1 MQLSDKGLAAIKF
14 FEGLRLEAYKDSAG
28 IPTIGYGTIRIGGK
42 PVTMGMKITASQAE
56 QYLLADVESYVGAV
70 NKAIKVPTS
79 QNEFDALVVETYNIG
94 IAAMRDSTFIKCHNA
109 GNKAGCAEA
118 MQWWNKVTVNG
129 KKEVSKGLQNR
140 RRLEAKIYLDAVYP
154 K

>member
-1 MQLSDKGLAAIKF
+1 MQLSSKGLEAIKF

-28 IPTIGYGTIRIGGK
+28 IPTIGYGTIRINGR
-42 PVTMGMKITASQAE
+42 PVTMGMKITAEQAE
-56 QYLLADVESYVGAV
+56 QYLLADVENYVGAV
-70 NKAIKVPTS
+70 NRAIKVPTT

-94 IAAMRDSTFIKCHNA
+94 IDAMQDSTFIKRHNA
-109 GNKAGCAEA
+109 GNKVGCAEA

-129 KKEVSKGLQNR
+129 KKVTSKGLQNR
-140 RRLEAKIYLDAVYP
+140 RGMEAKIYLDAVYP

>member
-1 MQLSDKGLAAIKF
+1 MQLSSKGLEAIKF

-28 IPTIGYGTIRIGGK
+28 IPTIGYGTIRINGR
-42 PVTMGMKITASQAE
+42 PVTMGMKITAEQAE
-56 QYLLADVESYVGAV
+56 QYLLADVENYVGAV
-70 NKAIKVPTS
+70 NKVIKVPTT

-94 IAAMRDSTFIKCHNA
+94 IGAMQDSTFIKRHNA
-109 GNKAGCAEA
+109 GNKVGCAEA

-129 KKEVSKGLQNR
+129 KKVTSKGLQNR
-140 RRLEAKIYLDAVYP
+140 RIMEAKIYLDAVYP

>member
-1 MQLSDKGLAAIKF
+1 MQLSSKGLEAIKF

-28 IPTIGYGTIRIGGK
+28 IPTIGYGTIRINGR
-42 PVTMGMKITASQAE
+42 PVTMGMKITAEQAV
-56 QYLLADVESYVGAV
+56 QYLLADVENYVGAV
-70 NKAIKVPTS
+70 NRAIKVPTT

-94 IAAMRDSTFIKCHNA
+94 IGAMQDSTFIKRHNA

-118 MQWWNKVTVNG
+118 MQWWNKITVNG
-129 KKEVSKGLQNR
+129 QKVTSKGLQNR
-140 RRLEAKIYLDAVYP
+140 RSLEAKIYLDAVYP

>member
-1 MQLSDKGLAAIKF
+1 MQLSSKGLEAIKF

-28 IPTIGYGTIRIGGK
+28 IPTIGYGTIRINGR
-42 PVTMGMKITASQAE
+42 PVTMGMKITAEQAE
-56 QYLLADVESYVGAV
+56 QYLLADVENYVGAV
-70 NKAIKVPTS
+70 NKAIKVPTT

-94 IAAMRDSTFIKCHNA
+94 IGAMQDSTFIKRHNA
-109 GNKAGCAEA
+109 GNKVGCAEA

-129 KKEVSKGLQNR
+129 KKVTSKGLQNR
-140 RRLEAKIYLDAVYP
+140 RRMEADIYLDAVYP

>member
-28 IPTIGYGTIRIGGK
+28 IPTIGYGTIRINGK
-42 PVTMGMKITASQAE
+42 PVTMGMKITAEQAE
-56 QYLLADVESYVGAV
+56 QYLLADVENYVGAV
-70 NKAIKVPTS
+70 NKAIKVPTT

-94 IAAMRDSTFIKCHNA
+94 VGAMQDSTFIKRHNA
-109 GNKAGCAEA
+109 GNKVGCAEA

-129 KKEVSKGLQNR
+129 KKVTSKGLQNR
-140 RRLEAKIYLDAVYP
+140 RRMEADIYLDAVYP

>member
-1 MQLSDKGLAAIKF
+1 MQLSSKGLEAIKF

-28 IPTIGYGTIRIGGK
+28 IPTIGYGTIRIKGR
-42 PVTMGMKITASQAE
+42 PVTMGMKITAEQAE
-56 QYLLADVESYVGAV
+56 QYLLADVENYVGAV
-70 NKAIKVPTS
+70 NKAIKVPTT

-94 IAAMRDSTFIKCHNA
+94 IGAMQDSTFIKRHNA
-109 GNKAGCAEA
+109 GNKVGCAEA

-129 KKEVSKGLQNR
+129 KKVTSKGLQNR
-140 RRLEAKIYLDAVYP
+140 RRMEAKIYLDTVYP

>member
-1 MQLSDKGLAAIKF
+1 MQLSSKGLEAIKF

-28 IPTIGYGTIRIGGK
+28 IPTIGYGTIRINGR
-42 PVTMGMKITASQAE
+42 PVTMGMKITAEQAE
-56 QYLLADVESYVGAV
+56 QYLLADVENYVGAV
-70 NKAIKVPTS
+70 NKVIKVPTT

-94 IAAMRDSTFIKCHNA
+94 IGAMQDSTFIKRHNA
-109 GNKAGCAEA
+109 GNKVGCAEA

-129 KKEVSKGLQNR
+129 KKVTSKGLQNR
-140 RRLEAKIYLDAVYP
+140 RRMEAKIYLDAVYP